1 MKITENIGLIE
12 YTKRQ
17 EILNSLTHAAGA
29 VFAVTGLVL
38 CLIRVSGKGPVAVL
52 SAVLYCCSFIAVYTA
67 SALYHGL
74 PDGNAKRLLRLI
86 DHISIPVLLAGTTT
100 PCALITLYRVS
111 HIHGIAVFAA
121 GWFCAV
127 FGAVAKLFFFNS
139 EKMKAAC
146 IAVYF
151 ICGSAML
158 LSALP
163 RLGSINKTGFL
174 LLCAGCLLY
183 TAGAVFCRLGIKQ
196 PWFHVVFHV
205 FVLAGSMTHFY
216 VIYNFIFSF

>member
-1 MKITENIGLIE
+1 MKITDNIGLIE
-12 YTKRQ
+12 YTQRQ

-38 CLIRVSGKGPVAVL
+38 CLARVSGKGPVAVL
-52 SAVLYCCSFIAVYTA
+52 SAALYCCSFIAVYTA

-121 GWFCAV
+121 GWFCAL
-127 FGAVAKLFFFNS
+127 FGAVAVLGVLGPAGALGDAAQRPAPSREHKQNRLFAS
-139 EKMKAAC
+139 VRRMPS
-146 IAVYF
+146 IHS
-151 ICGSAML
+151 GSGILQA
-158 LSALP
+158 
-163 RLGSINKTGFL
+163 RNKTAVVSRRL
-174 LLCAGCLLY
+174 SRLCARGKHDAFLRHL
-183 TAGAVFCRLGIKQ
+183 
-196 PWFHVVFHV
+196 
-205 FVLAGSMTHFY
+205 
-216 VIYNFIFSF
+216 